1 MLKLLAIATYFV
13 VADCCSKYH
22 QKKKDRGLKKDLKSA
37 QPEKVLINKI
47 RVGFV
52 KNSINT
58 LIQKTFKRIVLITAN

>member
-22 QKKKDRGLKKDLKSA
+22 KKKDRGLKKDLKSA

-52 KNSINT
+52 TNSINT

>member
-13 VADCCSKYH
+13 VADCFSKYH
-22 QKKKDRGLKKDLKSA
+22 QKKDRGLKKDLKSA

-47 RVGFV
+47 HVGFV

-58 LIQKTFKRIVLITAN
+58 LIEKTFKRIVLITAN

>member
-13 VADCCSKYH
+13 VADCFSKKK
-22 QKKKDRGLKKDLKSA
+22 KKKDLGLKKDLKSA

-47 RVGFV
+47 HVGFV

-58 LIQKTFKRIVLITAN
+58 LIEKTFKRIVLITAN